1 MPTKGYNEDAKI
13 LEEKFGMAFK
23 PFSIPKTLNTE
34 GQCFR
39 VCKGVKKLGSTL
51 AVFGVAKM
59 PHGLG
64 VLLSPMGFKR
74 HVWRVFL
81 VWVLVFG
88 VSNADSQ
95 ADTYYQLAKSYS
107 HTRDYTQSIIYWEKL
122 AELGDARGFYGLGY
136 MYDLGYG
143 VPQDYSK
150 ALKYYQRAAELG
162 DARGYVSL
170 GVMYANGHGVIKDDS
185 KALQYFQKAADRGDA
200 EGYNNLGLVY
210 AKGVGVN
217 QDYFKAIA
225 YFQRAAELGSARGY
239 HNLGVAYKFG
249 LGVAKDEAKALL
261 YVQKACAMGYQK
273 ACKPRQHLNRAI
285 RFSQVLPRGQIN
297 S

>member
-1 MPTKGYNEDAKI
+1 MPVFNG
-13 LEEKFGMAFK
+13 
-23 PFSIPKTLNTE
+23 
-34 GQCFR
+34 R
-39 VCKGVKKLGSTL
+39 VVELLGAL
-51 AVFGVAKM
+51 KNGFHFAVFGVAKR

-64 VLLSPMGFKR
+64 ILLSPIGFKK
-74 HVWRVFL
+74 HILRVFL
-81 VWVLVFG
+81 VCMLAFG
-88 VSNADSQ
+88 VGFANSQ
-95 ADTYYQLAKSYS
+95 ADEYYKLAKSYM

-122 AELGDARGFYGLGY
+122 VELGDARGFYGLGY

-150 ALKYYQRAAELG
+150 ALEYYQKAAELG
-162 DARGYVSL
+162 DARGYSSL
-170 GVMYANGHGVIKDDS
+170 GVLYANGYGVAKDDA
-185 KALQYFQKAADRGDA
+185 KALQYFQKATDMGDA

-217 QDYFKAIA
+217 QDYFKAIT
-225 YFQRAAELGSARGY
+225 YFQKAAELGSARGY
-239 HNLGVAYKFG
+239 HNLGVAYKLG
-249 LGVAKDEAKALL
+249 LGVAKDEAKALR

-273 ACKPRQHLNRAI
+273 ACQPRQHLNRAI